1 MMHRSPSDSDLSTPG
16 RIGRPGRRG
25 RNSMAVVEEQPA
37 AAPLPV
43 ADPAPLGLAAFAL
56 TTFMLSGHNANFI
69 PDLFWVG
76 LALFYGGLTQL
87 LAGQWEF
94 RNRNAFGSTAFST
107 YGGFWLS
114 LGIFVVLAETTKLG
128 STLTGKND
136 LANGLAWFLL
146 SFGIF
151 NFYMLLWSSRINLA
165 VFGVFLTLQVTEV
178 LLAIGFWVAAH
189 RGVAPTGAE
198 VGWIRAGGWAGIAT
212 AALAWYASSALVLAA
227 MNDGRAILPVGKG
240 FWTGD
245 RFSFGQRKRLTQ
257 AHAS

>member
-1 MMHRSPSDSDLSTPG
+1 
-16 RIGRPGRRG
+16 
-25 RNSMAVVEEQPA
+25 MAVVEETRATPA
-37 AAPLPV
+37 AALPV

-69 PDLFWVG
+69 PDIFWVA
-76 LALFYGGLTQL
+76 LALFYGGVVQL

-94 RNRNAFGSTAFST
+94 RNKNAFGATAFSS

-128 STLTGKND
+128 GGLTGKND

-146 SFGIF
+146 SFAIF

-165 VFGVFLTLQVTEV
+165 VFAVFATLQVTEV
-178 LLAIGFWVAAH
+178 LLAIGFWTAAH

-198 VGWIRAGGWAGIAT
+198 VGWIRAGGWAGIVT
-212 AALAWYASSALVLAA
+212 AAVAWYASAALVLSA
-227 MNDGRAILPVGKG
+227 MNGGRAILPVGKG
-240 FWTGD
+240 FWTGEG
-245 RFSFGQRKRLTQ
+245 FSFGQRRRLGQ
-257 AHAS
+257 AHPAG